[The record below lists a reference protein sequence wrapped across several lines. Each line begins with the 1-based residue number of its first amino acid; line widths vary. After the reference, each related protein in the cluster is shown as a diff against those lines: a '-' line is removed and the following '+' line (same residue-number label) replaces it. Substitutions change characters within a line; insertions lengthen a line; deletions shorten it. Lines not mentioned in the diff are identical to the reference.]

1 MEKLR
6 IMIADDHSIVRE
18 GLKQLLEMEEDF
30 IVVGQAAN
38 GLEVIENIDNYDPDV
53 LLLDINMPGMNG
65 LQTIKELKRI
75 GNDIKILILTIHEDR
90 EYLMETMQMGAAG
103 YILKDSDSASL
114 YKAIRSV
121 ASGEPY
127 IQNKL
132 AAGLIKE
139 MENPKLGRIKL
150 ENSLTDRESEVLDSI
165 AEGLNNKEIGAKL
178 LISEKTVK
186 NHISSIFKKLDLY
199 DRTQAAIY
207 VYKHKLKK

>member
-75 GNDIKILILTIHEDR
+75 GNDIKIVILTIHEDR

-114 YKAIRSV
+114 YKAIRCV

-139 MENPKLGRIKL
+139 MENPKLGRIKR

-186 NHISSIFKKLDLY
+186 NHISSIFRKLDLY

>member
-18 GLKQLLEMEEDF
+18 GLKQLLEMEKDF

>member
-1 MEKLR
+1 MKKLR

-38 GLEVIENIDNYDPDV
+38 GLEVIEKIDSYEADV

-75 GNDIKILILTIHEDR
+75 GNDIKIVILTIHEDR

-127 IQNKL
+127 IQHKL

-139 MENPKLGRIKL
+139 MENPKLGKIKR
-150 ENSLTDRESEVLDSI
+150 ENSLSDRESEVLERI
-165 AEGLNNKEIGAKL
+165 AEGLNNKEIAVKL

-186 NHISSIFKKLDLY
+186 NHISSIFRKLDLC

-207 VYKHKLKK
+207 VYKQKLKK